1 MFEKVRQVIAESLGI
16 RESDVK
22 LDSSFVS
29 LGADSLEMAQL
40 VLDLEEAF
48 HIEILEDDLAKFL
61 TVQDAV
67 KYAEAQWLQS
77 HKVPVPSAS

>member
-16 RESDVK
+16 RESEIK
-22 LDSSFVS
+22 PTSSFRT
-29 LGADSLEMAQL
+29 LGADSLEIAQL

-48 HIEILEDDLAKFL
+48 HIEILEDDLAKFF

-67 KYAEAQWLQS
+67 RYAEAQWLQS
-77 HKVPVPSAS
+77 PKVPVPSAS

>member
-48 HIEILEDDLAKFL
+48 HIEILDDDLNKLLRQGPQAHRARTAL
-61 TVQDAV
+61 SQAR
-67 KYAEAQWLQS
+67 LR
-77 HKVPVPSAS
+77 